1 MKQQHRPHASKP
13 RRTISV
19 RVEQDDIA
27 AAKRIVAQSGI
38 FTNIS
43 HFYELAIRNMV
54 DRYRLASVAPEDEAD
69 DAA

>member
-1 MKQQHRPHASKP
+1 VKQQHRPHASKP

-27 AAKRIVAQSGI
+27 DAKRIVRETGL

-43 HFYELAIRNMV
+43 HFYELAIRNMI
-54 DRYRLASVAPEDEAD
+54 DRYRIAAVKGD
-69 DAA
+69 DDDRAA

>member
-27 AAKRIVAQSGI
+27 DAKRIVAQTGL

-54 DRYRLASVAPEDEAD
+54 DRYRLAAVRDEATD

>member
-1 MKQQHRPHASKP
+1 VKQQHRPHASKP

-27 AAKRIVAQSGI
+27 DAKRIVATTGL

-54 DRYRLASVAPEDEAD
+54 DRYRLAPVKSEDSNH

>member
-1 MKQQHRPHASKP
+1 M
-13 RRTISV
+13 

-27 AAKRIVAQSGI
+27 DAKRIVASTGL

-43 HFYELAIRNMV
+43 HFYELAIRSMV
-54 DRYRLASVAPEDEAD
+54 DRYRLASTKTEDA